1 MALPFTIENIIQL
14 FSLFSP
20 LFLGT
25 FLVLVSVFNQN
36 LKGIIYLSGVLF
48 TSIFCYGISTVI
60 NNPRDIAN
68 EGVICNL
75 IDLPWV
81 SNLYNVPNFN
91 SVFISF
97 TFIYLLLPMLVNNQ
111 INFIILGVIVSL
123 FVVDAYVKVNN
134 KCTPGL
140 RGIGYGFI
148 LGLAFGILWY
158 LLFKITGN
166 EKFLFFNDLTSNN
179 VVCNRPANQT
189 FKCSVYKNGQIVSE
203 L

>member
-1 MALPFTIENIIQL
+1 MALPFTIDNIVQL

-25 FLVLVSVFNQN
+25 FLVLVSIFNQN
-36 LKGIIYLSGVLF
+36 IKGIIYLSGALF
-48 TSIFCYGISTVI
+48 TSIICYGISNVI
-60 NNPRDIAN
+60 SNPKDPT
-68 EGVICNL
+68 EGAICNL
-75 IDLPWV
+75 IDLPWI
-81 SNLYNVPNFN
+81 SNVYNVPNFN

-111 INFIILGVIVSL
+111 INFIILGVIASL

-134 KCTPGL
+134 RCTPGL
-140 RGIGYGFI
+140 RGIGYGLI
-148 LGLAFGILWY
+148 LGLAFGTAWY

-179 VVCNRPANQT
+179 VVCNRPANQS